1 MRFVKM
7 HGAGNDY
14 VYVDAFEFPEVLDLD
29 LPALSVLVSHRRF
42 GIGADG
48 LIVVAPNPEADGEM
62 LMFNAD
68 GSRSEMCGNGLR
80 CVAKI
85 VHDRHV
91 RRPELRLATGA
102 GLKTATVFPG
112 ADGLAESVEIDM
124 GAPILEP
131 ARIPTTLEGEPPVER
146 ELVAGDRTFLATAIG
161 MGNPHC
167 VIYVDDV
174 MSFPVEKYG
183 PLVENHPAFPRRVNA
198 EFVQVVSRT
207 ELVQRTW
214 ERGSGETWACG
225 TGASAV
231 CAASVITG
239 RTGNDV
245 SIRLLGGELRLSW
258 APGSGVRL
266 AGNAVEVFEGEMPRK
281 WIEETSR
288 K

>member
-1 MRFVKM
+1 MRFIKM
-7 HGAGNDY
+7 HGTGNDY
-14 VYVDAFEFPEVLDLD
+14 VYVDAFEHPEILRED
-29 LPALSVLVSHRRF
+29 LPALAVRVSHRRF

-48 LIVVAPNPEADGEM
+48 LIVVKPNESADGEM
-62 LMFNAD
+62 VMFNAD
-68 GSRSEMCGNGLR
+68 GSQSEMCGNGLR

-102 GLKTATVFPG
+102 GIKTVEIQAGP
-112 ADGLAESVEIDM
+112 DGLAEIVTVDM

-131 ARIPTTLEGEPPVER
+131 ARIPTTLEGEPPIER

-174 MSFPVEKYG
+174 AHFPVEKYG

-198 EFVQVVSRT
+198 EFVQVVSPT
-207 ELVQRTW
+207 ELIQRTW

-231 CAASVITG
+231 CAASVLTK

-245 SIRLLGGELRLSW
+245 AIHLLGGDLRLSW
-258 APGSGVRL
+258 RPGSGVRL
-266 AGNAVEVFEGEMPRK
+266 TGPAEYVFEGDLPEKMLGRA
-281 WIEETSR
+281 
-288 K
+288 

>member
-1 MRFVKM
+1 
-7 HGAGNDY
+7 
-14 VYVDAFEFPEVLDLD
+14 
-29 LPALSVLVSHRRF
+29 
-42 GIGADG
+42 
-48 LIVVAPNPEADGEM
+48 
-62 LMFNAD
+62 
-68 GSRSEMCGNGLR
+68 
-80 CVAKI
+80 
-85 VHDRHV
+85 
-91 RRPELRLATGA
+91 
-102 GLKTATVFPG
+102 KTATVVPG

-245 SIRLLGGELRLSW
+245 SIRLLGGKLRLSW
-258 APGSGVRL
+258 TPGSGVRL